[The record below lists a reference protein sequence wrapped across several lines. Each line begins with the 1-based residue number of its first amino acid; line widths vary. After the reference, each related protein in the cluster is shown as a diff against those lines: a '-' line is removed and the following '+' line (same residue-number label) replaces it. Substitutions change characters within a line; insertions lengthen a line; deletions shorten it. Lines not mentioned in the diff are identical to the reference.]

1 MYSRVVK
8 ILNSRP
14 YFIMLRLLILL
25 FQKRYRDVLLKSFLI
40 FTRWIKVSFFF
51 FSFRLKFLID
61 QYLFFVYTY
70 KWDKIEMGKKL
81 LLNSFE
87 EKR

>member
-25 FQKRYRDVLLKSFLI
+25 FQKRYKDVLLKSFLI

-87 EKR
+87 EKC

>member
-8 ILNSRP
+8 ILNSCP

-25 FQKRYRDVLLKSFLI
+25 FQKRYKDVLLKSFLI

>member
-14 YFIMLRLLILL
+14 YIIMLRLLILL
-25 FQKRYRDVLLKSFLI
+25 FQKRYKDVLLKSFLI

-87 EKR
+87 EKC

>member
-87 EKR
+87 EKC

>member
-25 FQKRYRDVLLKSFLI
+25 FQKRYKDVLLKSFLI